1 MSPDLGRVGSDFGRA
16 RGHNI
21 QYTWRRRRGKR
32 ARMAMIPESSVLGD
46 STHERISPDGLM
58 LKKTELEQRDSRE
71 HRKSRRH
78 FRIPYEILELV
89 QLAKHQKWFSL
100 AARDVAWRQCLP
112 VVLKGSQSCC

>member
-1 MSPDLGRVGSDFGRA
+1 
-16 RGHNI
+16 
-21 QYTWRRRRGKR
+21 
-32 ARMAMIPESSVLGD
+32 MIPESSVLGD

-58 LKKTELEQRDSRE
+58 LKKTELEQPDSRE
-71 HRKSRRH
+71 YRKSRRH

-89 QLAKHQKWFSL
+89 QLAKHQKWFPL